1 MTSPIDVSDRRLHDV
16 DQLQVKET
24 YRSDLDG
31 ILLTGGEI
39 HDRVDRLGEEIAAS
53 YADREFYPI
62 CVLEGAIRFF
72 VDLLRAVDHQDPYRE
87 GVVRASRYHGTHI
100 ADTPEVDFPDPESI
114 EGRDVLLVEDILDE
128 GRTLE
133 TLVERV
139 KDHDPRSV
147 EVATLFVKDKEREPD
162 IDPRF
167 EGFVIPDEFV
177 VGYGLDYDE
186 RYRDFP
192 HLGALEQDVYQ
203 D

>member
-1 MTSPIDVSDRRLHDV
+1 MTEPIDVSDQRLLGV
-16 DQLQVKET
+16 DQLQVKDT
-24 YRSDLDG
+24 YQEDLSG

-39 HDRVDRLGEEIAAS
+39 HDRIDRMGEEIATH

-72 VDLLRAVDHQDPYRE
+72 VDLLRAVDHQNPYCE

-100 ADTPEVDFPDPESI
+100 SDEPEVDFPDPDRI

-139 KDHDPRSV
+139 QEHDPNSV
-147 EVATLFVKDKEREPD
+147 EVATLFVKDKDREPD
-162 IDPRF
+162 IHPRF

-177 VGYGLDYDE
+177 VGYGLDYAE

-192 HLGALEQDVYQ
+192 HVGVLEQDVYQ

>member
-1 MTSPIDVSDRRLHDV
+1 MEPIDVSDRLLHGV
-16 DQLQVKET
+16 DQLQVTDT
-24 YRSDLDG
+24 YREDLSG

-39 HDRVDRLGEEIAAS
+39 HDRIDRLGENIADH

-72 VDLLRAVDHQDPYRE
+72 VDLLRAVDHEDPYCE

-100 ADTPEVDFPDPESI
+100 SDEPEVDFPDPERI

-139 KDHDPRSV
+139 QDHDPSSV
-147 EVATLFVKDKEREPD
+147 EVATLFVKDKQREPD
-162 IDPRF
+162 VDPRF

-192 HLGALEQDVYQ
+192 HLGVLERDVYGE
-203 D
+203 